1 MTSKKSGVL
10 VGIAA
15 IAVIGVAAVLYFSQW
30 PPSGEDATGAI
41 GAAERYRSEQISS
54 EDVKIEQVDLQAFL
68 QTDEFD
74 HLINDP
80 EARKVLT
87 SDAMREAMGN
97 EALRRALDNEGVRRA
112 LDNEAVRQAFDNE
125 AMVRAFDN
133 EAFMAAMS
141 QASVREAI
149 SNGALAQAMADR

>member
-1 MTSKKSGVL
+1 MMATKKTGVL

-41 GAAERYRSEQISS
+41 GAAERYRAEQISN

-74 HLINDP
+74 RLINDP
-80 EARKVLT
+80 EIRKALT
-87 SDAMREAMGN
+87 SDAMQQMMANDAARNAFAN
-97 EALRRALDNEGVRRA
+97 D
-112 LDNEAVRQAFDNE
+112 AVRNAFANDAVRSSLAQA
-125 AMVRAFDN
+125 AVRDALAD
-133 EAFMAAMS
+133 
-141 QASVREAI
+141 
-149 SNGALAQAMADR
+149 GALAREMAHR